1 MFTEGQKGAMHAAL
15 NSPVGGRNNLWQQSN
30 LVLTGTEPGH
40 VVQACAPKA
49 DFDLRKRQICAG
61 SSLGFKDASWRGVV
75 SQRTWYFPGGT
86 PSADTSA
93 VPTVTYSTPGL
104 YDVILV
110 VTNANGSDSLVRQGL
125 ISVVATPGQT
135 AVPYSES
142 FETIAFPGTDWF
154 IENPDQ
160 NNTWSL
166 TTISGATGTRSVRIV
181 NQSGNATGS
190 VDALISPTFNLSNS
204 FGTQLG
210 FKTAFA
216 AKNNNDSSILKVYV
230 SNNCGNT
237 WLLRLTKTGP
247 ALRTASNTTGP
258 FFPSSTQWSNEQIN
272 LSSTLFSGRPSIML
286 KFEFTNDQGNNFY
299 LDDINLSSTVSLSE
313 VNAYRYNIELYPN
326 PAAETMHLQMN
337 VEAGIT
343 YSWSLTNA
351 SGICMQESTRRISS
365 GALIQEAIGNEL
377 PAGFYL
383 LRLNI
388 GDDVITRR
396 VVFIR

>member
-1 MFTEGQKGAMHAAL
+1 V
-15 NSPVGGRNNLWQQSN
+15 N
-30 LVLTGTEPGH
+30 
-40 VVQACAPKA
+40 
-49 DFDLRKRQICAG
+49 
-61 SSLGFKDASWRGVV
+61 
-75 SQRTWYFPGGT
+75 
-86 PSADTSA
+86 
-93 VPTVTYSTPGL
+93 
-104 YDVILV
+104 
-110 VTNANGSDSLVRQGL
+110 
-125 ISVVATPGQT
+125 VVATPGQT

-142 FETIAFPGTDWF
+142 FESISFPGTDWF
-154 IENPDQ
+154 VENPDQ

-166 TTISGATGTRSVRIV
+166 TTITGATGTRSVRIV
-181 NQSGNATGS
+181 NQSGNASGS

-216 AKNNNDSSILKVYV
+216 AKNNSDSSILKVYV

-258 FFPSSTQWSNEQIN
+258 FFPSSSQWSSEQIN

-299 LDDINLSSTVSLSE
+299 LDDINISSTVGMSE
-313 VNAYRYNIELYPN
+313 ASTSRYNVELYPN
-326 PAAETMHLQMN
+326 PAAETMRLQMN

-365 GALIQEAIGNEL
+365 GALIQEAIGDEL